1 VFLVDNFGKFAHK
14 IAKGNDLVVGTV
26 FYLMPVNFVKS
37 LTLRTRNKDQKM
49 CLLLGYMWT

>member
-1 VFLVDNFGKFAHK
+1 MFSVDNFGKFAHK

-37 LTLRTRNKDQKM
+37 LTLRTRNKDQQIRV
-49 CLLLGYMWT
+49 LSI